1 MVNEEAKAI
10 KQANGK
16 RKKQRRQRK
25 KQVTERQLKY
35 ESLYKSKYIRKTD
48 GKINNFNINI
58 TE

>member
-1 MVNEEAKAI
+1 M
-10 KQANGK
+10 
-16 RKKQRRQRK
+16 KKQKQSSKRTGREKNKEGKGK

-35 ESLYKSKYIRKTD
+35 ESLYTSKYIRKTD